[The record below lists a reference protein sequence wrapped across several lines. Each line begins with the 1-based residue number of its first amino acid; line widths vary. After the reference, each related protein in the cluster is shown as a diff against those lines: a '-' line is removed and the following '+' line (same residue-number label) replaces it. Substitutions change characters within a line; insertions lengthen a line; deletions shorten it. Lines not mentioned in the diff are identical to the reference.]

1 MAFLDFTSPH
11 RCEAIIG
18 HSACVVTLAPYNC
31 AMKAVIAQLNL
42 TVGDLKGNA
51 AKILDAARSAAAV
64 NADLLL
70 TPELSICSYQPED
83 LLLRPSFIAACK
95 TEVET
100 LAANLPPG
108 LAAIVGLPW
117 RDETGLY
124 NAAAVLRG
132 GKIESIYRKMDL
144 PNYSVFDDKRYF
156 EHGNAATV
164 FEVGGVK
171 VGVLICEDV
180 WLSRATALAREAG
193 AHVLAVLNGSPF
205 DTEHL
210 AAREAACRERAGE
223 QGLPVIFCNLVGGQ
237 DEIVYDGQS
246 FVMDGKGEVTQRL
259 PGFVVATTVVEFVGA
274 APKPVRY
281 NSLSSVT
288 ADVYAAL
295 VLGVKDYINKNRFP
309 GIVLGLSG
317 GIDSAVVLAIAV
329 DALGRDRVR
338 CVMLPSKFNADIS
351 LEDARW
357 MAGVQGIRYDEI
369 PIEPVYEAFE
379 AALADQFKG
388 YPVDASEENLQS
400 RIRGTILMGIS
411 NKTGHLVL
419 TTGNKSEMTTGY
431 ATLYGDMAGGFAVLK
446 DCDKELVYEMANYR
460 NSLGRVIPE
469 RVIVRPPSAELRHDQ
484 KDQDSLPEYPVLDEI
499 LSLYVEDNLS
509 AAEIKARGL
518 PGPDVDKV
526 VRLLRINEYKRRQAP
541 VGPRITPRA
550 YGRDWRYPIT
560 NGWRE

>member
-1 MAFLDFTSPH
+1 M
-11 RCEAIIG
+11 RG
-18 HSACVVTLAPYNC
+18 
-31 AMKAVIAQLNL
+31 MKAVIAQLNL

-51 AKILDAARSAAAV
+51 AKILDAAKSAANV

-95 TEVET
+95 SEVET
-100 LAANLPPG
+100 LAK
-108 LAAIVGLPW
+108 AIALLSPALVAVIGLPW
-117 RDETGLY
+117 REAGALY

-132 GKIESIYRKMDL
+132 GEIIAVYKKMDL

-156 EHGNAATV
+156 TQGTSPVVVDVA
-164 FEVGGVK
+164 GVK
-171 VGVLICEDV
+171 VGVLICEDI
-180 WLSRATALAREAG
+180 WFARAGDAARAAG
-193 AHVLAVLNGSPF
+193 AQVLAVINGSPF
-205 DTEHL
+205 DTSHL
-210 AAREAACRERAGE
+210 ADRERVVKQRAHE
-223 QGLPVIFCNLVGGQ
+223 LGLPVLFCNLVGGQ

-246 FVMDGKGEVTQRL
+246 FVTDVKGDVCQRL
-259 PGFVVATTVVEFVGA
+259 PGFVEATAVVAFEA
-274 APKPVRY
+274 AQPRPVRF
-281 NSLSSVT
+281 NSPQGET

-295 VLGVKDYINKNRFP
+295 VLAVKDYINKNRFP

-338 CVMLPSKFNADIS
+338 CVMLPSKFNASIS

-357 MAGVQGIRYDEI
+357 MAGTQGVRYDEI
-369 PIEPVYEAFE
+369 PIEPVYEVFA
-379 AALADQFKG
+379 AALADQWKG

-400 RIRGTILMGIS
+400 RIRGTMLMGIS
-411 NKTGHLVL
+411 NKTGNLVL

-431 ATLYGDMAGGFAVLK
+431 ATLYGDMAGGFGVLR
-446 DCDKELVYEMANYR
+446 DCDKELVYALANYR

-469 RVIVRPPSAELRHDQ
+469 RVITRAPSAELRHDQ
-484 KDQDSLPEYPVLDEI
+484 KDQDSLPEYPVLDKI
-499 LSLYVEDNLS
+499 MALYVEENLS
-509 AAEIKARGL
+509 AAEIVAQGL
-518 PGPDVDKV
+518 PKEAVDKV

-541 VGPRITPRA
+541 VGPRVTPRA

-560 NGWRE
+560 NGWREPDTK

>member
-1 MAFLDFTSPH
+1 
-11 RCEAIIG
+11 
-18 HSACVVTLAPYNC
+18 
-31 AMKAVIAQLNL
+31 MKAVIAQLNL
-42 TVGDLKGNA
+42 VVGDLKGNA

-95 TEVET
+95 AEVEA
-100 LAANLPPG
+100 LAAQLPPK

-117 RDETGLY
+117 RDGSGLY
-124 NAAAVLRG
+124 NAAAVLRD
-132 GKIESIYRKMDL
+132 GKIETVYRKMDL

-156 EHGNAATV
+156 DHGNAACV
-164 FEVGGVK
+164 FEAGGLRI
-171 VGVLICEDV
+171 GVLICEDV
-180 WLSRATALAREAG
+180 WLSRATVLAREAG
-193 AHVLAVLNGSPF
+193 AQVLAVINGSPY

-210 AAREAACRERAGE
+210 AAREAACRERVEE
-223 QGLPVIFCNLVGGQ
+223 QGLPILFCNLVGGQ

-246 FVMDGKGEVTQRL
+246 FVMNGQGEVTQRL
-259 PGFVVATTVVEFVGA
+259 PGFAETTAVVEIDAPANA
-274 APKPVRY
+274 ADRASAARAVPKPVRY
-281 NSLSSVT
+281 NAPQGRV

-295 VLGVKDYINKNRFP
+295 VLAVKDYINKNRFP

-338 CVMLPSKFNADIS
+338 CVMLPSKFNASIS

-357 MAGVQGIRYDEI
+357 MAGVQGVRYDEI
-369 PIEPVYEAFE
+369 PIEPIYEAFE
-379 AALADQFKG
+379 TALADQFKG

-400 RIRGTILMGIS
+400 RIRGTLLMGIS
-411 NKTGHLVL
+411 NKTGNLVL

-446 DCDKELVYEMANYR
+446 DVDKELVYELANWR
-460 NSLGRVIPE
+460 NQFGRVIPE
-469 RVIVRPPSAELRHDQ
+469 RVITRPPSAELRNDQ
-484 KDQDSLPEYPVLDEI
+484 TDQDSLPEYPVLDEI
-499 LSLYVEDNLS
+499 MALYMEQNLS
-509 AAEIKARGL
+509 AAEIKAKGL
-518 PGPDVDKV
+518 PPADVDKV

-541 VGPRITPRA
+541 VGPRVTPRA

-560 NGWRE
+560 SGWRE